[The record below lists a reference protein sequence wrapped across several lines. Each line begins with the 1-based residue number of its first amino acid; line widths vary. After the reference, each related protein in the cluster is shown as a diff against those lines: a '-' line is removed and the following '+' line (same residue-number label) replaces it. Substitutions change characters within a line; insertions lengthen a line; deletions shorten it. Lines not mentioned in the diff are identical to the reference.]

1 MGKLIICTGRQAEN
15 PFYFKLTDTFV
26 YSIEEL
32 CYYLYH
38 NIEVMNED
46 LFDSVLVD
54 WIRVDLELGER
65 ANKLL
70 ELLDSKAG
78 LKDYVVCVLCSAD
91 YYSEAEIKQLIYIM
105 DELGKLT
112 PIDKK
117 KKKADNYMKYRQF
130 TEAAMEYESIL
141 NSQEAAALDSIQYG
155 NLVHNLALAQ
165 INTIGLIAAA
175 DRFKEAYDR
184 NQNKESLRQY
194 VYTLI
199 MSRQEER
206 LKLEVLNYGIGQD
219 FLEEVQSELQLY
231 YEEAEASEEYQVIG
245 NLLEYKD
252 SGRIVQFYEMTGD
265 LINGWK
271 QEFRRENS

>member
-1 MGKLIICTGRQAEN
+1 MGKLIICNGRQAEK
-15 PFYFKLTDTFV
+15 PFYFKLTDTSV

-38 NIEVMNED
+38 NIEVISED
-46 LFDSVLVD
+46 LFDGVLVN
-54 WIRVDLELGER
+54 WIREDLELGER
-65 ANKLL
+65 ADKLL
-70 ELLDSKAG
+70 ELLESQAG
-78 LKDYVVCVLCSAD
+78 LKDYVVCILCSAD
-91 YYSEAEIKQLIYIM
+91 YYSEAEIKQLIHIM

-117 KKKADNYMKYRQF
+117 KKKADNYIKYRQF
-130 TEAAMEYESIL
+130 TEAATEYENIL
-141 NSQEAAALDSIQYG
+141 NSQEAAALDNIQYG

-165 INTIGLIAAA
+165 INTIGLAAAA
-175 DRFKEAYDR
+175 DSFKEAYDR

-194 VYTLI
+194 IYTLI
-199 MSRQEER
+199 MIKQEER
-206 LKLEVLNYGIGQD
+206 LKKEVINYGISQD
-219 FLEEVQSELQLY
+219 LLEEIQSELQLY
-231 YEEAEASEEYQVIG
+231 YAEAETSEDYQVIS

-265 LINGWK
+265 LINEWK